1 MSHPPGIG
9 WVGLAVFAA
18 GLSTTLPL
26 PLYVEY
32 AGEAN
37 TGALA
42 AAFACY
48 AGVLIVTAP
57 LLGPLP
63 DRIGRRPC
71 MAIGLVL
78 AGASTLLL
86 GLWPGVWPLAVARL
100 LQGLAMGCITNAAGA
115 WAAELAERAG
125 ATSAQASRQG
135 AGVVAMGTAGSFG
148 AGPLFT
154 LLNLLALP
162 DARPPLVFWL
172 HLLFVAAMLLGV
184 LRLPETRPGR
194 PGGRWRLPLF
204 PAGTLA
210 STLAMIP
217 GWGVTGVVLTTVP
230 VALATLGHPRAGAWA
245 VAGMIL
251 SGVAAQQGL
260 RWLAPAR
267 ALRLGLPLL
276 CLGCGVVFLGATQGW
291 LVLLLIGAPL
301 TGMAAYG
308 MVYLG
313 GLAAATLAAPDDR
326 PRATAGF
333 FVVAHLGFSLVPLA
347 VGLAAD
353 ALGAPA
359 AFAGMWLCVVAATMV
374 LWPRLR

>member
-1 MSHPPGIG
+1 VI
-9 WVGLAVFAA
+9 WIGLAVFAA

-32 AGEAN
+32 AGA
-37 TGALA
+37 GGSGPLS

-48 AGVLIVTAP
+48 AGILILTAP

-71 MAIGLVL
+71 MMLGLGL
-78 AGASTLLL
+78 AAASTLFLA
-86 GLWPGVWPLAVARL
+86 LWPGVGPLALARG

-115 WAAELAERAG
+115 WAAELAERDG
-125 ATSAQASRQG
+125 ATPEAASRRG
-135 AGVVAMGTAGSFG
+135 AGVVAAGTAGSFG

-162 DARPPLVFWL
+162 DGRPPLMFWL
-172 HLLFVAAMLLGV
+172 HLALLAVMLPIIA
-184 LRLPETRPGR
+184 RLPETRAGQ
-194 PGGRWRLPLF
+194 GGAVLRLPLF
-204 PAGTLA
+204 PPGTLA
-210 STLAMIP
+210 STLGMIP

-230 VALATLGHPRAGAWA
+230 AALAGLGQPRAGAWA
-245 VAGMIL
+245 VAVMIL
-251 SGVAAQQGL
+251 AGTATQWLL
-260 RWLAPAR
+260 RGLAPRR

-276 CLGCGVVFLGATQGW
+276 CLGAGMVFLGAIRGW
-291 LVLLLIGAPL
+291 WWLLLPGGVV

-308 MVYLG
+308 LVYLG
-313 GLAAATLAAPDDR
+313 GLAAATAAAPQDR

-333 FVVAHLGFSLVPLA
+333 FLVAHAGFSLVPLT

-353 ALGAPA
+353 AVGSPA
-359 AFAGMWLCVVAATMV
+359 ALAGMWLAVLAAT
-374 LWPRLR
+374 LLLLPRLR